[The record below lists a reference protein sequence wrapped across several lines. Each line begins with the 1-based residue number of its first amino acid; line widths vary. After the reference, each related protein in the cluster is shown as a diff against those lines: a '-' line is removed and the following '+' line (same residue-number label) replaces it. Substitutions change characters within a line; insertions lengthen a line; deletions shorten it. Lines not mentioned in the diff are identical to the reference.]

1 MKKVSIILILALAVT
16 VTAQAQQSAKDSSPA
31 SVLGIT
37 PNLRSG
43 FQFSLRGGYDIP
55 FYPTLEEY
63 YDNKQMKT
71 KGGVMGGLS
80 ADYYWDW
87 IGVGVCGDYIRNT
100 LVNPYKYDYNA
111 QSSTLQTRATVEV
124 NINNI
129 PTTRMFVGAGPNFR
143 YLNPLANFSAELN
156 TRAGLGYI
164 MGKNVDN
171 LNAFNAKNVFSIK
184 AQTRF
189 TYFVNTWMGF
199 HTGAYYMHH
208 FGVPY
213 TPINSGEIKTNISS
227 IGVFAGVTFRLSPL
241 PVAPK
246 APVAPKTPE
255 ALVINGVVVIC
266 KTSTPIEG
274 VNIIVTEKKNG
285 QERRLLSDKKGE
297 FSFTVTPASEITIYG
312 KKSNYF
318 SQVVT
323 LGPADF
329 KRYRNVRLEICMERV
344 DCDESVRLEN
354 IHYDLD
360 KYDIRPDAR
369 PELDRLVQF
378 LRDNPEVRV
387 ELSSHTDSRASH
399 EYNERLSQN
408 RANSARQYVISRGID
423 PSRVISVGYGE
434 TRLLNRCADGVNC
447 SEAEHQ
453 LNRRTEM
460 KVICPK

>member
-1 MKKVSIILILALAVT
+1 MKKVSIILIFALAVT
-16 VTAQAQQSAKDSSPA
+16 VTAQAQQSAEQSSPA
-31 SVLGIT
+31 NVSGIT
-37 PNLRSG
+37 PDLRSG

-55 FYPTLEEY
+55 FYPTLEKY
-63 YDNKQMKT
+63 YPRKKLDS
-71 KGGVMGGLS
+71 KGGVMAGLS

-100 LVNPYKYDYNA
+100 LVLVNPY
-111 QSSTLQTRATVEV
+111 SSSNQTPGTLAAPTEFD
-124 NINNI
+124 NI
-129 PTTRMFVGAGPNFR
+129 PTTRIFVGAGPDFR

-213 TPINSGEIKTNISS
+213 TPINSDEIKTNISS

-246 APVAPKTPE
+246 APKTPKTPE

>member
-1 MKKVSIILILALAVT
+1 MKKVSIILIFALAVT
-16 VTAQAQQSAKDSSPA
+16 VTAQAQQSAEQSSPA

-55 FYPTLEEY
+55 NFPTLKEY
-63 YDNKQMKT
+63 YQLEMKS
-71 KGGVMGGLS
+71 KGGFMTGLS
-80 ADYYWDW
+80 TDYYWEW
-87 IGVGVCGDYIRNT
+87 IGVGLCADYIRNT
-100 LVNPYKYDYNA
+100 LVHPYNREA
-111 QSSTLQTRATVEV
+111 QSTTHRIEV
-124 NINNI
+124 ITDEFHNI

-164 MGKNVDN
+164 SGKDVPG

-189 TYFVNTWMGF
+189 TYFTNTWFGF